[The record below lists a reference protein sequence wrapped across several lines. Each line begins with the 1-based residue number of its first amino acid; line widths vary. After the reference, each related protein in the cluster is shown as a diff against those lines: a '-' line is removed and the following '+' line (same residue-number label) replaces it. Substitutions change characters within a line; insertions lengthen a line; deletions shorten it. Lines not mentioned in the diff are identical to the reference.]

1 MFESLSVFKTCF
13 EIRLKINSYKTIK
26 ESITDFFMFKKKKQK
41 LEEALSVRLHLSCVN
56 TKSHAVCKGLSEQRF
71 EAALINNLIYLYN

>member
-1 MFESLSVFKTCF
+1 MFELLSVFKTCF
-13 EIRLKINSYKTIK
+13 EIRLKINSYRTIK
-26 ESITDFFMFKKKKQK
+26 ESITDFFMFSKKKKK

-56 TKSHAVCKGLSEQRF
+56 TKSHAVCKGLSEHRF

>member
-26 ESITDFFMFKKKKQK
+26 ESITDFFMFKKKKK
-41 LEEALSVRLHLSCVN
+41 IEALSVRLHLSCVN